1 MPIATSQA
9 VVTATIANGGTLS
22 DAVDLGASTVC
33 GLILPA
39 AFTGTG
45 LSFQVSADGVTY
57 VALYDSS
64 NTAESMTVTQG
75 RAYSVN
81 PSVFAGWQYAKVV
94 SNAAEG
100 ASRAVTLVVR
110 PV

>member
-1 MPIATSQA
+1 MAISTK
-9 VVTATIANGGTLS
+9 TATIANGATISDGIPLLSGTI
-22 DAVDLGASTVC
+22 T

-39 AFTGTG
+39 AFTGTA
-45 LSFQVSADGVTY
+45 LTFQVSQDGSTY
-57 VALYDSS
+57 TALYDSS
-64 NTAESMTVTQG
+64 NTAESMTVAQG

-81 PSVFAGWQYAKVV
+81 PAVFAGWQYAKVV

-100 ASRAVTLVVR
+100 ASRAVMLVVR